1 MNDPLDAFILR
12 ILGMM
17 KDYGCT
23 IAEAME
29 WDFESFGF
37 DIRHMDEDLV
47 KDEFQYYLVLNGII
61 HENKFFDIF
70 TEIFIG
76 DKDYILIGE
85 VEKI

>member
-1 MNDPLDAFILR
+1 MNDPLDTFILR

-17 KDYGCT
+17 KDYGCS

-37 DIRHMDEDLV
+37 DIRTMDEDLV
-47 KDEFQYYLVLNGII
+47 KDEFQYYLVMNGIT
-61 HENKFFDIF
+61 HTSKYFEIF
-70 TEIFIG
+70 TEIFTG

-85 VEKI
+85 VEKT

>member
-70 TEIFIG
+70 TEIFTG
-76 DKDYILIGE
+76 DRDYILIGE
-85 VEKI
+85 VEKT